1 MALCNIVVS
10 ISLYFSKTT
19 KKKQQWRGGYLSRR
33 LEIRKVKKAN
43 YSLKEEIFVN
53 LYLIYSSSL
62 GKIFV
67 FLACMQESLSCEK
80 CRYSVHEV

>member
-1 MALCNIVVS
+1 MS
-10 ISLYFSKTT
+10 QKRQ
-19 KKKQQWRGGYLSRR
+19 KEQQWKGGYLSRR

-62 GKIFV
+62 GKKIF
-67 FLACMQESLSCEK
+67 FSCMHAGKFILRKVSIFSSWSLILVWK
-80 CRYSVHEV
+80 DFPL

>member
-1 MALCNIVVS
+1 MFRLVY
-10 ISLYFSKTT
+10 ISQKRQ
-19 KKKQQWRGGYLSRR
+19 KKQQWRGGYLSRR

-62 GKIFV
+62 GKKFF
-67 FLACMQESLSCEK
+67 FLACMQESLFCEK